1 MSDITLSDGTEI
13 DLNASSPTGLM
24 GAAYDPST
32 GGAST
37 PFVAMG
43 SRANAEQ
50 QDKRVADYKAG
61 GSTVHVGFFKDPR
74 QAAYVA
80 SRFKENPKEAMDIWA
95 QRPNPGVRGQGRKFL
110 QSLDQYY
117 NFPKDLYDTLP
128 ADIEQIKAMAAS
140 KPKGQR
146 KPGDAV
152 VTKPVT
158 AMKGWNDL
166 IKSLGISGSGIWAAM
181 GGDPQSQNFLLGLRE
196 KPADQAKQ
204 ELKAKGIDLD
214 NPATIDKIKGLQK
227 ESMME
232 SQHELDRIRQLI
244 KY

>member
-1 MSDITLSDGTEI
+1 MADITLSDGTDI
-13 DLNASSPTGLM
+13 DLNASSPTGLI

-32 GGAST
+32 GGSAT
-37 PFVAMG
+37 PFVALG
-43 SRANAEQ
+43 NRAQAEQ

-80 SRFKENPKEAMDIWA
+80 AKFKENPKQAMDIWA

-117 NFPKDLYDTLP
+117 NFPKDLFDALP

-152 VTKPVT
+152 SKRPAD
-158 AMKGWNDL
+158 AMKDWNGML
-166 IKSLGISGSGIWAAM
+166 KQAGVSASQILTAL
-181 GGDPQSQNFLLGLRE
+181 GGDDKTRDLLLSLRAQ
-196 KPADQAKQ
+196 PAEVGKQ
-204 ELKAKGIDLD
+204 ELAKLGINLD
-214 NPATIDKIKGLQK
+214 DAAAMAKIKALK
-227 ESMME
+227 ESLDE
-232 SQHELDRIRQLI
+232 SQQQLDRIKQLL